1 MKSTRKNHL
10 WERILIGR
18 DEHSFSGDLD
28 IAAAAAQDV
37 TQRPLQ
43 KCVDADWSSRHYGK
57 DGRIIQDSV
66 ASNAAPG
73 ILFQTRTGRGAS

>member
-1 MKSTRKNHL
+1 MKSAGENHPR
-10 WERILIGR
+10 ERIFTRR
-18 DEHSFSGDLD
+18 DEHSFSDDLD

-43 KCVDADWSSRHYGK
+43 KCGDAGWSGRHYGK